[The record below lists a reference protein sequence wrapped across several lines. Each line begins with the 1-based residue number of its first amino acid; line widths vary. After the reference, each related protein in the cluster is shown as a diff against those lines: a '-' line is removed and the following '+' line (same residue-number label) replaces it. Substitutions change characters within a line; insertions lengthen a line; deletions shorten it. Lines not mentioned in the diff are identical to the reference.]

1 MYKFN
6 SMILYCILV
15 IITLKIVLCSR
26 INVAL
31 DKNNSDH
38 LNNKS
43 TDQQSQQQINN
54 EPYHKMPVEQF
65 TTFATDILDGTPTVD
80 TLALN
85 VNPILEV
92 QRN

>member
-1 MYKFN
+1 
-6 SMILYCILV
+6 MILYCILV

-31 DKNNSDH
+31 DKNTSDR

-43 TDQQSQQQINN
+43 IDQQSQQQINN
-54 EPYHKMPVEQF
+54 EPYHKIPGTVLDQF
-65 TTFATDILDGTPTVD
+65 TTIATDTLDGTPTVD

-85 VNPILEV
+85 VNLL
-92 QRN
+92 